1 LFVVSAF
8 FAPLIGVVPAAATA
22 PSLIIVGVLMMGSF
36 KDINWTDLEEAI
48 PAFFASVFM
57 GLTYNISTGI
67 AAGFI
72 FFVIVKVT
80 LGKAKEIHPILWGST
95 ILFLINYIIMAFL

>member
-1 LFVVSAF
+1 
-8 FAPLIGVVPAAATA
+8 
-22 PSLIIVGVLMMGSF
+22 MMASF
-36 KDINWTDLEEAI
+36 SDINWADFEEAI

-72 FFVIVKVT
+72 FYVIVKTV
-80 LGKAKEIHPILWGST
+80 LGKAKEIHPILWGSAA
-95 ILFLINYIIMAFL
+95 LFLINYIIMAFL